1 MSALGS
7 GARCGQ
13 HSSGDSPHAPAT
25 PVAAQPCGPAFPLL
39 ALPQPCLLVVFE
51 ALKHSLV
58 DAVALSSCCRELWGL
73 GVSARRRDVCCA
85 ACGHKVL
92 HPDQAFAS
100 DAHRDCHRLELP
112 DGDSYA
118 VEATHLQGGCTLG
131 KAQVLFS
138 LRAVLGIRGAGDP
151 GFEVTAREVL
161 CGGCGLHLGLR
172 ICQLGK
178 LQASSTAGGCISQWR
193 KLQVL
198 GTCFLAK
205 RFLRL
210 RRPDGTEEHLGRP
223 PPAAEL
229 ACYRCTGARSSL
241 LPAGGCGADLFESR
255 DILSRQHCWDAGG
268 GPERAFFINAFRPG
282 AVEARNER
290 QETLSQGEMR
300 VADVHCATC
309 GACIGWKFVS
319 DLSPAL
325 ENCNQV
331 GRYGVVRS
339 SIRKDK
345 ARL

>member
-131 KAQVLFS
+131 KAQVGKQGRWSLCWCPEAEGQAGQAPALLSSWLPAGATCWCASPVAHAQAMATLPPSSCPGDRVQLVVPLMQPAPALYQARLLLVLPLQVLFS

-151 GFEVTAREVL
+151 GFEVCGTRWHSAGVLRCAMLCCAMQWCRSGNEGARFEAIRHGAACL
-161 CGGCGLHLGLR
+161 L
-172 ICQLGK
+172 
-178 LQASSTAGGCISQWR
+178 LQASR
-193 KLQVL
+193 
-198 GTCFLAK
+198 
-205 RFLRL
+205 
-210 RRPDGTEEHLGRP
+210 HLLPPRP
-223 PPAAEL
+223 P
-229 ACYRCTGARSSL
+229 SL
-241 LPAGGCGADLFESR
+241 PPWR
-255 DILSRQHCWDAGG
+255 R
-268 GPERAFFINAFRPG
+268 
-282 AVEARNER
+282 
-290 QETLSQGEMR
+290 
-300 VADVHCATC
+300 
-309 GACIGWKFVS
+309 
-319 DLSPAL
+319 
-325 ENCNQV
+325 
-331 GRYGVVRS
+331 
-339 SIRKDK
+339 
-345 ARL
+345 